1 MPFNAHPATVAL
13 LKSQMSQKRVYSDPL
28 QQLLQRP
35 SKYTEEQW
43 TWHILFS
50 KTSSYWAV
58 IEGKTTM
65 NGSWERIAALII
77 FYSLSPRSFSTF
89 SRKFLCSVFF
99 FFFLTTLILLSP
111 PIYRSFPAG
120 RFSEITSSCPLICLQ
135 KGLSIHPS
143 PQHTW
148 GWRHFICLITLTNL
162 VMIDLGW
169 WWIYFTHLIALSKG
183 RDYDYSMII
192 LPNTTS
198 CLPPLLEGLNT

>member
-99 FFFLTTLILLSP
+99 FFFFNYPHFTQPSHLQVISCRKIFWNHFLLSSNLSTERTLNP
-111 PIYRSFPAG
+111 SLTPAYLG
-120 RFSEITSSCPLICLQ
+120 METLY
-135 KGLSIHPS
+135 LS
-143 PQHTW
+143 
-148 GWRHFICLITLTNL
+148 
-162 VMIDLGW
+162 D
-169 WWIYFTHLIALSKG
+169 YTH
-183 RDYDYSMII
+183 
-192 LPNTTS
+192 
-198 CLPPLLEGLNT
+198 